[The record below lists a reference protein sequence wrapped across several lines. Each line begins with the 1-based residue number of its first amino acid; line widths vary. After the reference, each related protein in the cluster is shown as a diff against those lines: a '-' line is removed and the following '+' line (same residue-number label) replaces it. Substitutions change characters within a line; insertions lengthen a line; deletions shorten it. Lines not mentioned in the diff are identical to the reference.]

1 MAPAAICGDRRSASA
16 RDERPPSR
24 HHPAGMSSGDGSA
37 RPRVWRDA
45 RSMARRSSL
54 ASSTPGAGPDRSRR
68 GDAVAKEVFVHPDG
82 DDAAVGTLA
91 DRGVHQLK
99 GVPDR

>member
-1 MAPAAICGDRRSASA
+1 M
-16 RDERPPSR
+16 
-24 HHPAGMSSGDGSA
+24 
-37 RPRVWRDA
+37 
-45 RSMARRSSL
+45 
-54 ASSTPGAGPDRSRR
+54 R

-82 DDAAVGTLA
+82 DDVAVGTLA